1 MFNHR
6 TASISAYIILAS
18 LIILNLFVD
27 IGYVPYLVLF
37 LVCGGIIFY
46 GSAFVNSGFY
56 FKMVCSAKTDE
67 KIIAITFDDGPT
79 QVTPLILDVLKEYNV
94 HAAFFTVGSRI
105 ENNEHILKRINEEG
119 HLIGNHSYFHNFW
132 FSNYSAKRIHNELQ
146 ETDAAIEKC
155 TGRKVNL
162 FRPPSG
168 VTNPNIKKVVIKI
181 NYIPVGWSVKS
192 KDTVIE
198 SSDKISARIR
208 SKVKPGDIILLHD
221 TNVKIV
227 QPLRELLEYAVQS
240 GYKVVRLDEL
250 LNVEPY
256 K

>member
-56 FKMVCSAKTDE
+56 FKMVCSAKTNE

-79 QVTPLILDVLKEYNV
+79 NATSFILDVLKEYNV
-94 HAAFFTVGSRI
+94 PAMFFTIGERVI
-105 ENNEHILKRINEEG
+105 NDKAIIKRIISEG
-119 HLIGNHSYFHNFW
+119 HLIGNHS
-132 FSNYSAKRIHNELQ
+132 FSHHLLFSLFSAKLMMAELRKT
-146 ETDAAIEKC
+146 EEIIESISGK
-155 TGRKVNL
+155 RVRL
-162 FRPPSG
+162 YRPPYG
-168 VTNPNIKKVVIKI
+168 VTNPNMKKAMNRMDYVAI
-181 NYIPVGWSVKS
+181 GWSVKS
-192 KDTVIE
+192 RDTVIKNHI
-198 SSDKISARIR
+198 KIINRLKR
-208 SKVKPGDIILLHD
+208 KVKPGDIILLHD
-221 TNVKIV
+221 TDIKIIQV
-227 QPLRELLEYAVQS
+227 LKEFLEYVLQN
-240 GYKVVRLDEL
+240 GYKIVRLDEL
-250 LNVEPY
+250 LNVDGY